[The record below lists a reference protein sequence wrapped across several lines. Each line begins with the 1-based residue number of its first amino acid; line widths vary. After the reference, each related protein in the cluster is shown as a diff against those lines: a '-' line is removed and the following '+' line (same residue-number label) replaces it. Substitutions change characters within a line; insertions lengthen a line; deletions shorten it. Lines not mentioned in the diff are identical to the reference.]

1 MSTNWRLAGLQSVGG
16 IPNRTTVCATISP
29 TGGDD
34 LSTINNAIASCP
46 AGEVLM
52 LTAGTFEISESEWIT
67 INKGITLRGTGSC
80 NNVSTPYCQT
90 VILVKNGAARYLT
103 GDKCTTSLT
112 GLGGTVSTCATF
124 QSTIFM
130 GANGIFQQ
138 YWSGCQPG
146 PASGIS
152 TCAAAIPLAVDAA
165 QGATTIQ
172 ISDTTHFSVG
182 MWVLIDEASAG
193 GYVTDPMSSSLG
205 QVWATSDAMSSSGSP
220 ATGRVVWEKHNPADG
235 GDTINSS
242 DSPAT
247 AGSDGCSW
255 DFCDRPTAEIHLV
268 TAIGA
273 GPCPGANCTLT
284 FDSPLTIAYRQSSS
298 HNAQVYWPTDNTGA
312 ANPFATYVGLENL
325 TIQRTTGGV
334 IDMHFCAYCWVKNV
348 EAEWWNH
355 GLGIAY
361 SVRSQLDTVYVHDCA
376 NSEFTGSEY
385 PIDITNASTEIL
397 VVNSITAL
405 CGKGMTVRSAG
416 AGSVIAYN
424 LMDQT
429 YYLYISGAV
438 SDQFVETV
446 LNGSHAARS
455 HHILFEGNQTANMD
469 SDHTH
474 RSVFYQTYFR
484 NWGTGFRSQFT
495 YPSNS
500 TVVNDFL
507 EKSQIPPNGPM
518 RATGPMAYNYWFAY
532 VGNVLGTSGKST
544 AANGWVNFGIP
555 YTNQKMIWFSGW
567 LGAHSALQFLI

>member
-1 MSTNWRLAGLQSVGG
+1 
-16 IPNRTTVCATISP
+16 
-29 TGGDD
+29 
-34 LSTINNAIASCP
+34 
-46 AGEVLM
+46 M

-67 INKGITLRGTGSC
+67 INKGITVRGTGSC

-130 GANGIFQQ
+130 GANGRFQQ

-284 FDSPLTIAYRQSSS
+284 FDSPLTIAYRQSGG
-298 HNAQVYWPTDNTGA
+298 HDAQVYWPTDYTGA
-312 ANPFATYVGLENL
+312 RKSVSRRMSALKTV
-325 TIQRTTGGV
+325 TIQRTTGGPV
-334 IDMHFCAYCWVKNV
+334 IDVHFCAYCWVKNV
-348 EAEWWNH
+348 EAEWWNPWH
-355 GLGIAY
+355 GHF
-361 SVRSQLDTVYVHDCA
+361 VQCSQSARYESTFTTVQDSESTGDRVPDRHHDCFDG
-376 NSEFTGSEY
+376 NIGS
-385 PIDITNASTEIL
+385 
-397 VVNSITAL
+397 
-405 CGKGMTVRSAG
+405 
-416 AGSVIAYN
+416 
-424 LMDQT
+424 
-429 YYLYISGAV
+429 
-438 SDQFVETV
+438 
-446 LNGSHAARS
+446 
-455 HHILFEGNQTANMD
+455 
-469 SDHTH
+469 
-474 RSVFYQTYFR
+474 
-484 NWGTGFRSQFT
+484 
-495 YPSNS
+495 
-500 TVVNDFL
+500 
-507 EKSQIPPNGPM
+507 
-518 RATGPMAYNYWFAY
+518 
-532 VGNVLGTSGKST
+532 
-544 AANGWVNFGIP
+544 
-555 YTNQKMIWFSGW
+555 
-567 LGAHSALQFLI
+567 